1 MLLSL
6 GYLETAHK
14 KDKDMITDVILK
26 EKQTDQ
32 NLNGFSFE
40 EVGDDHLFTG
50 LETPMKKDA
59 FKISDHK
66 KKEKIASLFREIM
79 DVMGLDLTD
88 DSLQGTPERVAKMYI
103 DEIFSGLN
111 PANKPK
117 AALFDNKYKYNQM
130 LVEKNIT
137 FYSNCEHHFVP
148 IIGKAHVAY
157 ISSGKVIGLSKLNRI
172 VQYYAKRP
180 QVQERL
186 TNQIA
191 EELKGVLGT
200 EDVAVIIDAKHL
212 CVSSRGVKDDT
223 SSTVTSYFG
232 GKFNTQEK
240 IVELTKFKGIGIWTA
255 SIFVMSSD
263 IFSDVFAYGDA
274 TLNKVIKNVYG
285 IEDDCFDRDLEGIL
299 SKWSP
304 HKTLVCNVIWHY
316 NDNVLTQTRNRI

>member
-1 MLLSL
+1 
-6 GYLETAHK
+6 
-14 KDKDMITDVILK
+14 MITEVILK
-26 EKQTDQ
+26 EKEVSEK
-32 NLNGFSFE
+32 LNGFSFSE
-40 EVGDDHLFTG
+40 IGDDHLFTG

-59 FKISDHK
+59 FKLSDK
-66 KKEKIASLFREIM
+66 QKKEKIENLFSEIM

-88 DSLQGTPERVAKMYI
+88 DSLKGTPKRVAKMYI

-117 AALFDNKYKYNQM
+117 VALFDNKYQYNQM

-191 EELKGVLGT
+191 EELKSILNT

-212 CVSSRGVKDDT
+212 CVSSRGIKDDT

-232 GKFNTQEK
+232 GKFSTPEK
-240 IVELTKFKGIGIWTA
+240 IAELQN
-255 SIFVMSSD
+255 
-263 IFSDVFAYGDA
+263 
-274 TLNKVIKNVYG
+274 TLNY
-285 IEDDCFDRDLEGIL
+285 
-299 SKWSP
+299 
-304 HKTLVCNVIWHY
+304 
-316 NDNVLTQTRNRI
+316 